1 MSEERVWTVEV
12 VLTEASEQTQ
22 ANAFLR
28 GGERELSGWGRSRRN
43 PADPDVPLV
52 GDELAT
58 ARALADLAHQL
69 VLAALD
75 TIEDF
80 EPVPASRRAR
90 RAPSPKDARGIP
102 RAT

>member
-1 MSEERVWTVEV
+1 MSEERVWTVEI

-43 PADPDVPLV
+43 PTDPDVPLV
-52 GDELAT
+52 GDELAA

-75 TIEDF
+75 TIEAF
-80 EPVPASRRAR
+80 EPAPDPLLAPRTPSAR
-90 RAPSPKDARGIP
+90 DARGIP
-102 RAT
+102 PAS

>member
-1 MSEERVWTVEV
+1 MSEERVWTVEI

-52 GDELAT
+52 GDELAA

-75 TIEDF
+75 TIEAF
-80 EPVPASRRAR
+80 EPAPDPQQVP
-90 RAPSPKDARGIP
+90 RAPSPRDARGIP
-102 RAT
+102 PVS

>member
-1 MSEERVWTVEV
+1 MSEERVWTVEIV
-12 VLTEASEQTQ
+12 VTEASEQTR

-52 GDELAT
+52 GDELAV

-75 TIEDF
+75 SIEAF
-80 EPVPASRRAR
+80 EPVPDREH
-90 RAPSPKDARGIP
+90 SPGTPRPHDARGIP
-102 RAT
+102 PAI